1 MKILF
6 IGTDPQTVETVGL
19 QLSQRWPEAK
29 TVQKANVADSLEL
42 IEDTSIDVV
51 VFYANFPEIESS
63 TEAIRELR
71 RISDIPLMVLS
82 PQKGEHEVVTA
93 LHFGADYYVKLPCD
107 PSELIA
113 RIWSL
118 LRRADSVILPEE
130 GNPVLR
136 SSLVMNPAAKE
147 VLIGNRSFKLT
158 PSQFRLLNRLLIAP
172 TDLDGG
178 PEYETGLLKAPTGP
192 LERYA
197 RHVAETDNRAIEGT
211 ESEQGVHQLFLDA
224 PRYS

>member
-6 IGTDPQTVETVGL
+6 IGTDPETVETVGF

-29 TVQKANVADSLEL
+29 TVQRATVADSLEL
-42 IEDTSIDVV
+42 IGGTSIDVV
-51 VFYANFPEIESS
+51 VLNANFPDIESS

-71 RISDIPLMVLS
+71 GISDIPLMVLS
-82 PQKGEHEVVTA
+82 PQKGEQEVVSA
-93 LHFGADYYVKLPCD
+93 LHFGADYYVNLPCD
-107 PSELIA
+107 PGELIA

-118 LRRADSVILPEE
+118 LRRADSVILPPE

-136 SSLVMNPAAKE
+136 SSLVMNPATKE

-158 PSQFRLLNRLLIAP
+158 PAQFKLLNRLLITP

-178 PEYETGLLKAPTGP
+178 SETGLLQKAPSGP
-192 LERYA
+192 LEKYA
-197 RHVAETDNRAIEGT
+197 RHVADINDRPI
-211 ESEQGVHQLFLDA
+211 QGSATTGPTIDHLFLDS
-224 PRYS
+224 PR